1 MSLSLIT
8 NIGSLIASNQVTQN
22 QQYLNQS
29 VAQLSSGRR
38 IVNASDDP
46 GGLAVALQ
54 TAGTLAGIG
63 QAQSNASNAQAFLQT
78 TDGALANIGNVLNTM
93 QQIATEAADGSFSGS
108 QIADLNTQYQSLYS
122 QIDQIS
128 TGAQFN
134 GVALLSGNSRTFQ
147 VGATNA
153 ANNQLTI
160 ALPTISAAALL
171 NSTTPIAGTSL
182 VAGTNVSI
190 SAPVAVAANVALG
203 AAAVSSTGLQNG
215 AAAVAANAKLSSN
228 APQSVSLKVIS
239 VNNGAV
245 TTGALGT
252 DNITFQVSDSNGGG
266 GQVTLYGAAAQLAV
280 TNVDGLGFDIKV
292 GNSADV
298 FKVGDQVT
306 LNFGTAGAVSNVSTQ
321 AAAQTAL
328 TAVSNAIQTVATNRA
343 SIGASE
349 QQLTNTATNL
359 TTYSQNL
366 TQALSTI
373 QDANIAQTFATFT
386 KQNVLQ
392 QAGIQVLRQTD
403 AAPQQLLALFQ

>member
-29 VAQLSSGRR
+29 VAQLSSGKR

-46 GGLAVALQ
+46 GGLAVAMQ
-54 TAGTLAGIG
+54 TQGTLAGLT
-63 QAQSNASNAQAFLQT
+63 QANANASNAQAFLQT

-108 QIADLNTQYQSLYS
+108 QIADLNTQYQSLYA

-134 GVALLSGNSRTFQ
+134 GVSLLSGNSRTFQ

-153 ANNQLTI
+153 TNNQLTV
-160 ALPTISAAALL
+160 ALPTISAAGLL
-171 NSTTPIAGTSL
+171 NSTTPIAGTTL
-182 VAGTNVSI
+182 VAGTNVNI

-203 AAAVSSTGLQNG
+203 ATAASSTGLQNG
-215 AAAVAANAKLSSN
+215 AAAAATNAKLSSN
-228 APQSVSLKVIS
+228 APASVSFKVIS
-239 VNNGAV
+239 VNNGAA
-245 TTGALGT
+245 TSGALGT

-266 GQVTLYGAAAQLAV
+266 GQVTLYGAAGQLAV
-280 TNVDGLGFDIKV
+280 SNVDGLGFDLKV
-292 GNSADV
+292 GNAADV
-298 FKVGDQVT
+298 FKLGDQVT
-306 LNFGTAGAVSNVSTQ
+306 LNFGTAGGASNVSTQ
-321 AAAQTAL
+321 AAAQTAI
-328 TAVSNAIQTVATNRA
+328 TAVSNAIQTLATNRA

-359 TTYSQNL
+359 TTYGQNL

-386 KQNVLQ
+386 KQSVLQ
-392 QAGIQVLRQTD
+392 QAGVQVLRQTD
-403 AAPQQLLALFQ
+403 AAPQQLLSLFQ

>member
-63 QAQSNASNAQAFLQT
+63 QASANASNAQAFLQT

-215 AAAVAANAKLSSN
+215 AAAAAANAKLSSN